1 MYINNMQI
9 VTFNCKVFMTTPWSI
24 AVWHGLRVPPKTGV
38 QSCRWMSRPWVAS
51 QIRCRQPIAS
61 QKLSTNA
68 EQILKFIRELIF
80 VRHRVSIH
88 YAVKNSNTTMQHRR
102 KVDRFRVS
110 ASTMR
115 DYTDR

>member
-1 MYINNMQI
+1 MYINNLQI

-24 AVWHGLRVPPKTGV
+24 AVWHGPRAPPKTGV
-38 QSCRWMSRPWVAS
+38 QSCRWMSMPWVVS
-51 QIRCRQPIAS
+51 QIRCRQPIVS
-61 QKLSTNA
+61 RKISTNA

-115 DYTDR
+115 DYMNK